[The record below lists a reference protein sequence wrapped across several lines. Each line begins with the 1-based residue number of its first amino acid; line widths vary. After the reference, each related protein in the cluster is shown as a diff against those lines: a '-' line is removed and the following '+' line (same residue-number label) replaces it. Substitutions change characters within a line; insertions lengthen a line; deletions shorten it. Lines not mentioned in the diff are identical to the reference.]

1 MKHSFWKWF
10 GVVLVGLPIGCYT
23 AFVAKCYWNWFAA
36 PVLHVSNVPFPQ
48 MLGILW
54 LIQVITGRPSDNDG
68 NRWVLVLSIVELCV
82 PPEKQAALEELKAP
96 NTLAVFVEGFSKAI
110 GQIASNTLMLA
121 LGFALHLF
129 T

>member
-1 MKHSFWKWF
+1 
-10 GVVLVGLPIGCYT
+10 
-23 AFVAKCYWNWFAA
+23 
-36 PVLHVSNVPFPQ
+36 VLHVSDVSFLQ

-54 LIQVITGRPSDNDG
+54 LIQVITGRPSGNDG
-68 NRWVLVLSIVELCV
+68 NRWVLLLSIVELCV
-82 PPEKQAALEELKAP
+82 SAEKQAALEELKTP
-96 NTLAVFVEGFSKAI
+96 NPLAVFVEGFSMAL